1 MSYKGKMA
9 NEGIHADT
17 LLHLIGRTASRDQ
30 AAFRELFELTSPKL
44 LGVAIQVLRERAA
57 AEDALQDAFVQIWQR
72 ASEYQASR
80 GSVMAWLATIVRYR
94 AIDQVR
100 KQKVTY
106 ALGQGE
112 SAEQIE
118 VPDMST
124 QPDLIANALEDNAHL
139 RECLQRL
146 SESQRRSVLLAFFEG
161 LTHEELAARVAE
173 PIGTI
178 KSRIRRGLLRLRE
191 CLAEHMA

>member
-1 MSYKGKMA
+1 MSYKGEMA
-9 NEGIHADT
+9 NEGIPADT
-17 LLHLIGRTASRDQ
+17 LLHLMGRTAARDQ

-44 LGVAIQVLRERAA
+44 LGVALQILRERAA

-72 ASEYQASR
+72 ASEYQSGR

-94 AIDQVR
+94 AIDQAR

-106 ALGQGE
+106 ALGQGDA
-112 SAEQIE
+112 AEQIE

-124 QPDLIANALEDNAHL
+124 QPDLIANALEDQEQLQH
-139 RECLQRL
+139 CLQRL

-178 KSRIRRGLLRLRE
+178 KSRIRRGLMRLRE
-191 CLAEHMA
+191 CLTEQAA